1 MKTSMICA
9 MASNRG
15 IGYKNTL
22 PWRLSNDL
30 QRFKAVTMG
39 KPIVMGRKTY
49 ESIGRPL
56 PGRRNLIL
64 SRDPELQIP
73 GVECFTSYDE
83 IRKSCTEEPEVF
95 IIGGAQIYE
104 MLFPEVDTLHLTL
117 IDSEIVADAFFPEF
131 DITQWQ
137 ETEREKFKADIK
149 NDYDYSFVTLEKIT
163 AK

>member
-30 QRFKAVTMG
+30 QHFKALTMG
-39 KPIVMGRKTY
+39 KPIIMGRKTY

-64 SRDPELQIP
+64 SRDAELKIE
-73 GVECFTSYDE
+73 GTECFTSYEE
-83 IRKSCTEEPEVF
+83 IRANCSNEEEVF

-104 MLFPEVDTLHLTL
+104 ILFKEVDTLHLTL
-117 IDSEIVADAFFPEF
+117 IDAEIVADAYFPDF
-131 DITQWQ
+131 DTSEWKEIS
-137 ETEREKFKADIK
+137 REKHKADSK
-149 NDYDYSFVTLEKIT
+149 NDYDYSFVSLEKT
-163 AK
+163 KP

>member
-30 QRFKAVTMG
+30 QHFKALTMG
-39 KPIVMGRKTY
+39 KPIIMGRKTY

-64 SRDPELQIP
+64 SRDPLLEIP
-73 GVECFTSYDE
+73 GTECFTSYDE
-83 IRKSCTEEPEVF
+83 IRANCSSEEEVF

-104 MLFPEVDTLHLTL
+104 ILFDEVDTLHLTL
-117 IDSEIVADAFFPEF
+117 IDAEIVADAYFPDF
-131 DITQWQ
+131 DTSQWK
-137 ETEREKFKADIK
+137 EISREKHKADSK
-149 NDYDYSFVTLEKIT
+149 NDYDYSFVCLEKISS
-163 AK
+163 

>member
-30 QRFKAVTMG
+30 QHFKALTMG
-39 KPIVMGRKTY
+39 KAIVMGRKTY

-64 SRDPELQIP
+64 SRDPNLEIP
-73 GVECFTSYDE
+73 GTECFTSYDE
-83 IRKSCTEEPEVF
+83 IRENCAQEEEVF

-104 MLFPEVDTLHLTL
+104 ILFDEVDTLHLTL
-117 IDSEIVADAFFPEF
+117 IDAEIVADAFFPEF
-131 DITQWQ
+131 DHSQWK
-137 ETEREKFKADIK
+137 ETSRERHKADSK
-149 NDYDYSFVTLEKIT
+149 NDYDYSFVTLEKV
-163 AK
+163 